1 MKLHALT
8 KSILLTSSLTLL
20 AACGGSNNSN
30 SNATTKTDTSTPAPS
45 TQTAPIAK
53 ADSKIGQT
61 GKPVSINVVANDT
74 DKENNIEPTTVK
86 LINSLGRETVVLNV
100 PNEGQWIVETTGFVT
115 FTPNK
120 GFTTSPTPVSYVVS
134 DKTGKQSNLASISVI
149 YPPTST
155 PDQII
160 YPNKLTDKLL
170 GMQWSLFK
178 PEARYTQ
185 PPFNVSNDANIHFGD
200 YYKKYRG
207 KGIKIAVID
216 SGLDVNQED
225 LQGAITHTYDIETG
239 GSDVSKTS
247 KHGTSAV
254 GIIAARANDK
264 GIFGVASESDIIF
277 IRFKREM
284 SSQEMVKLFEKAE
297 EFGADIINCSWG
309 SGTDTKTGQVGV
321 SDEVKAK
328 IQDLAKNGR
337 GGKGTIIVFASGNT
351 NEDIAKLNL
360 EANIPEV
367 ISVGSSNEQNIK
379 ATMSNH
385 GKNLDIL
392 APGGDYG
399 FSLGVPTLAPMGL
412 VEGNTAFAKGTS
424 AAAPLVSGVVALMLE
439 KNPNL
444 TRVQIENLL
453 KSTAD
458 KIGNEPYMDGRNNNY
473 GHGKINVT
481 KLLDAVPNQ

>member
-1 MKLHALT
+1 MSKRKYAT
-8 KSILLTSSLTLL
+8 LLTVLPSFLVLIVS
-20 AACGGSNNSN
+20 CGGSDNTNS
-30 SNATTKTDTSTPAPS
+30 
-45 TQTAPIAK
+45 
-53 ADSKIGQT
+53 T
-61 GKPVSINVVANDT
+61 G
-74 DKENNIEPTTVK
+74 
-86 LINSLGRETVVLNV
+86 
-100 PNEGQWIVETTGFVT
+100 
-115 FTPNK
+115 
-120 GFTTSPTPVSYVVS
+120 
-134 DKTGKQSNLASISVI
+134 
-149 YPPTST
+149 T
-155 PDQII
+155 PDQIM
-160 YPNKLTDKLL
+160 YPNKLTDKYLD
-170 GMQWSLFK
+170 MQWSLFK
-178 PEARYTQ
+178 PAEKYTKL
-185 PPFNVSNDANIHFGD
+185 PFNVSNEANIHLGD

-216 SGLDVNQED
+216 SGLDVNHED
-225 LQGAITHTYDIETG
+225 LQGAITHTYDIETNS
-239 GSDVSKTS
+239 SDVSKTS
-247 KHGTSAV
+247 KHGTNTV
-254 GIIAARANDK
+254 GIMAARANDE

-277 IRFKREM
+277 LRFKEEI
-284 SSQEMVKLFEKAE
+284 SSQEMIKLFEKAE
-297 EFGADIINCSWG
+297 AFGADIINCSWG
-309 SGTDTKTGQVGV
+309 SGTDTSTGHVGV

-337 GGKGTIIVFASGNT
+337 GGKGTVIVFSSGNT

-412 VEGNTAFAKGTS
+412 VESNTVLVKGTS
-424 AAAPLVSGVVALMLE
+424 AAAPIVSGVVALMLE

-444 TRVQIENLL
+444 TRGQVENLL

-458 KIGNEPYMDGRNNNY
+458 KIGNEPYVNGRNNNY